1 VRYGKKPPN
10 TPYSLLNIF
19 MERVAAAPQCPISA
33 PALHWPGTF
42 PFLSTFLCVN
52 RCFEKASLP
61 RISLDRQPLYYSL
74 PTAFALVRRPGG
86 KVNTATG
93 VGVLTEQSPNYQQKW
108 IRHAEQA

>member
-1 VRYGKKPPN
+1 
-10 TPYSLLNIF
+10 
-19 MERVAAAPQCPISA
+19 
-33 PALHWPGTF
+33 
-42 PFLSTFLCVN
+42 
-52 RCFEKASLP
+52 LP
-61 RISLDRQPLYYSL
+61 RIILDRQPLYYSL